1 MKDPLQ
7 VSQSPYDIL
16 GLDETATR
24 QSIMDAFREALVNRV
39 PAGKA
44 SDAQNRLKDPKNRA
58 MIDIFRYHKP
68 FLNQLLPSVV
78 NDPSK
83 LLNRRMEVTTSWENI
98 SRKLFPNYPS
108 IHSLAVLWYW
118 WVNYEEEKR
127 WAKYNGKPFQEI
139 EGAAEAPNLEVLWSN
154 TIAYWTMVIS
164 SNEFWKDWLKDR
176 DGQVEMKALKDSLE
190 SHLTNRLQN
199 YDEKYLEAVKSHNLP
214 AGNWGSLTN
223 SSLSPYRELLSLFGS
238 EMNTVKNMRRASVTI
253 LNKGQKTDVFAGRLI
268 LERFNLLDDA
278 RKEVEKKLSANQDN
292 KYLKQAHYGLSEYWR
307 MAYLIDA
314 SDYTSA
320 IEEYEGLAKDKQTS
334 KEARSLV
341 SEAYREEG
349 IRLFGEE
356 KFDEAFDR
364 WEKSFKTGQEIE
376 ETAANLTEKVTQKAN
391 AIKNNQPDEAVNILD
406 KALAITKKYDKAGK
420 HHENIK
426 QQFGSM
432 LKTMAINITNETME
446 SINKLLKPPPTTEAG
461 KERARKKIEKE
472 EIPQLKK
479 AQVYLKR
486 SVDLGNQSAK
496 KDLKDVEELIK
507 KIEQP
512 DSLYLSSVPEDV
524 LLYIKNLMEKKDFNA
539 AIDYIEKSPY
549 KKELQGVLAQVH
561 QQRAFKQTNEFIE
574 AFNKTKKGVEDKFFA
589 EKRRLLEGKETSLAS
604 IMISPFIGLAILA
617 AIFTPY
623 TYVFI
628 GVAVIL
634 VIIRLVIKNIPSEVH
649 IDSIYGYTP
658 TCEVRTCKNRSKYK
672 YGETNLC
679 SAHST
684 KLQAAVDRLKSE
696 LENERKIFSR
706 KMQSPLKD
714 LEKANRLEPG
724 NQQLKQ
730 SLDEVKKIINST

>member
-1 MKDPLQ
+1 MKDSLQ

-44 SDAQNRLKDPKNRA
+44 SDAQNRLKDPKSRA

-83 LLNRRMEVTTSWENI
+83 LLSRRMEVTTSWENI
-98 SRKLFPNYPS
+98 SRKFFPNYPS

-127 WAKYNGKPFQEI
+127 WAKYNGNSFQEI
-139 EGAAEAPNLEVLWSN
+139 EEAAEAPDMDVLWSN
-154 TIAYWTMVIS
+154 TIAYWTMVIN

-253 LNKGQKTDVFAGRLI
+253 LNKGQQIDVFAGRLI

-278 RKEVEKKLSANQDN
+278 RKEVKNKLSANQDN

-307 MAYLIDA
+307 MAYLVDV
-314 SDYTSA
+314 SDYASA
-320 IEEYEGLAKDKQTS
+320 IEEYEGLTKDKQVN
-334 KEARSLV
+334 KEASAIASR
-341 SEAYREEG
+341 AYREKG
-349 IRLFGEE
+349 KQLFGEG
-356 KFDEAFDR
+356 KFEEAFAM

-376 ETAANLTEKVTQKAN
+376 ETAANLTEKVTQRAN
-391 AIKNNQPDEAVNILD
+391 ALLNNRPEEAVNILD
-406 KALAITKKYDKAGK
+406 KALEITNKYDKAGIN
-420 HHENIK
+420 HDNIK
-426 QQFGSM
+426 QQFGNM
-432 LKTMAINITNETME
+432 LRTMAIKITNETME
-446 SINKLLKPPPTTEAG
+446 SINKLMNPPPTTEAG
-461 KERARKKIEKE
+461 KEKAEKKIKE
-472 EIPQLKK
+472 AIPQLKK
-479 AQVYLKR
+479 AKAYLER
-486 SVDLGNQSAK
+486 SVVLGNPSAK
-496 KDLKDVEELIK
+496 KDLSDLEDLIK
-507 KIEQP
+507 KSEQP
-512 DSLYLSSVPEDV
+512 LSLLSTVPEEV
-524 LLYIKNLMEKKDFNA
+524 LQKIKNLMEKNDFDA
-539 AIDYIEKSPY
+539 AIDYIEKSPH
-549 KKELQGVLAQVH
+549 KKELQGVLAQVL
-561 QQRAFKQTNEFIE
+561 QQRAVKQTNEFIE
-574 AFNKTKKGVEDKFFA
+574 AFSKTKKGVEENFFA
-589 EKRRLLEGKETSLAS
+589 DKRKLLEGKEFSLGAAVLWTLVG
-604 IMISPFIGLAILA
+604 IAVLA

-634 VIIRLVIKNIPSEVH
+634 IIARLVIKNLTSEVH
-649 IDSIYGYTP
+649 LYSIYGYTP
-658 TCEVRTCKNRSKYK
+658 HCEVRNCNNHSKYK

-684 KLQAAVDRLKSE
+684 KLQAAVDRLKGD
-696 LENERKIFSR
+696 LEREGRTFAR
-706 KMQSPLKD
+706 KMQTPLKD
-714 LEKANRLEPG
+714 LEKANGLEPG
-724 NQQLKQ
+724 NQQIKQ
-730 SLDEVKKIINST
+730 SLDEVKKIINSI